1 MITIEKNI
9 PLPGIADLIGTTLEH
24 MEVTDSFLINVG
36 GNNALRA
43 TLYRK
48 MRQAYPREFITRS
61 VEGGV
66 RVWRTA

>member
-1 MITIEKNI
+1 MITIEKNV
-9 PLPGIADLIGTTLEH
+9 PVPGFGDLIGTTFQK
-24 MEVTDSFLINVG
+24 MQVSDSFLIDFADDKN
-36 GNNALRA
+36 LRA

-48 MRQAYPREFITRS
+48 MKQAYPREFITRS